1 MKNKNIFGLML
12 AMVAG
17 ITSLV
22 AQATLPAF
30 WNCNDPASAPSGWTL
45 NQGTTGTFVY
55 ICFARKEHTRGNPF
69 GCNG

>member
-17 ITSLV
+17 ISSLV

-30 WNCNDPASAPSGWTL
+30 WNCNDPA
-45 NQGTTGTFVY
+45 
-55 ICFARKEHTRGNPF
+55 
-69 GCNG
+69 